1 MKQMSKGN
9 NPQVVYY
16 GEGMAILVDYKC
28 IKCDYRDYKLQH
40 MLCYMLNHILRRI
53 VYE

>member
-16 GEGMAILVDYKC
+16 GEEMAILVHYKC
-28 IKCDYRDYKLQH
+28 IKHDYRDYKL
-40 MLCYMLNHILRRI
+40 YHIA
-53 VYE
+53 